1 MPKLRQNIL
10 KISFFEKK
18 ALKVSLAKKFF
29 TCFFLV
35 ADSPRLFFFLWIWPP
50 WSSCL
55 LLLPWGFEFCFLFF
69 LLLFHCIIKKRH
81 WLQKITFL
89 YKKHEICFC
98 LLLLFFSRG
107 LKFPRSHL
115 TVVFFFF
122 DVLRLERTL
131 VFSRCFFN
139 FGAQNYCFYPL
150 QEVPGGPQ
158 GKILNCFFFFI
169 FYLTYFPCPKNK
181 SKNKV

>member
-1 MPKLRQNIL
+1 M
-10 KISFFEKK
+10 
-18 ALKVSLAKKFF
+18 
-29 TCFFLV
+29 
-35 ADSPRLFFFLWIWPP
+35 
-50 WSSCL
+50 
-55 LLLPWGFEFCFLFF
+55 
-69 LLLFHCIIKKRH
+69 
-81 WLQKITFL
+81 

-158 GKILNCFFFFI
+158 GKILNCFFF
-169 FYLTYFPCPKNK
+169 LYFLFDVLSMPKNK
-181 SKNKV
+181 SKNKVLKTVAFEISSTKKQTFVFFIWVAFLFQNPHFICPHLLL